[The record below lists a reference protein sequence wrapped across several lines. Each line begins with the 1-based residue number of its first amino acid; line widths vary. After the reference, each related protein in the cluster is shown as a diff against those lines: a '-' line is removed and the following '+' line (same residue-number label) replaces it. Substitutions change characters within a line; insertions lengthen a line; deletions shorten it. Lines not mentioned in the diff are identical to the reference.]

1 MRHSIYRQPGFSAL
15 WVIIG
20 INILLYIVTFILPD
34 LRLFFGLRPADFW
47 DRPWTLLTSMFVH
60 AGLWHVMANMFT
72 LFFFGRYLS
81 MLVGEKR
88 FLMVYFVGGILGG
101 IFYILL
107 AQPFSIAVGA
117 SGAVFAIGGALTV
130 MRPKIKVLIFP
141 IPAPLPLWVAII
153 GGFFIISFLPNVAWQ
168 AHLGGLVVGL
178 ISGYLFRKRER
189 RFF

>member
-1 MRHSIYRQPGFSAL
+1 TP
-15 WVIIG
+15 
-20 INILLYIVTFILPD
+20 
-34 LRLFFGLRPADFW
+34 
-47 DRPWTLLTSMFVH
+47 
-60 AGLWHVMANMFT
+60 GLWHVMANMFT

-117 SGAVFAIGGALTV
+117 SGAVFAIGGALAV
-130 MRPKIKVLIFP
+130 MRPKIKVLVFP

>member
-1 MRHSIYRQPGFSAL
+1 MRYRINHQPGFTSL
-15 WVIIG
+15 WVIIA
-20 INILLYIVTFILPD
+20 INILFYIITFIAPD
-34 LRLFFGLRPADFW
+34 LRLFFGLIPAAFW
-47 DRPWTLLTSMFVH
+47 DRPWTLITSMFVH

-117 SGAVFAIGGALTV
+117 SGAVFAIGGALAV
-130 MRPKIKVLIFP
+130 MRPKIKVLVFP

-178 ISGYLFRKRER
+178 ISGYYFRKRER